1 MSEATLRTCVLAVAF
16 LALAAPSGGAADPTV
31 EQAQEPGWLGLWLTD
46 ALDGGVQVVAVVPQ
60 GPAQRAGVLAG
71 DLILEADAR
80 AIADQESLG
89 TLLSSRRPG
98 DDLRLSL
105 LRSGV
110 SVTVA
115 VTLGRRS
122 AEAQR
127 FVPEVVAPVQPVPP
141 PSAAPT
147 NRLQSVWSDLL
158 YGLRVAEITPALREH
173 YGAPSDQG
181 VLVLAVGNGK
191 SDAFTQLEVGDVLV
205 RVGEQGIRSR
215 RQLERTLSSWRWQRP
230 LEANVV
236 RAGEPLVIMIAQPA
250 SPAPPDFSPR
260 EREILEKRIR
270 MEIERL
276 QRRLQ
281 ELEAQLEALGSN
293 D

>member
-1 MSEATLRTCVLAVAF
+1 
-16 LALAAPSGGAADPTV
+16 
-31 EQAQEPGWLGLWLTD
+31 
-46 ALDGGVQVVAVVPQ
+46 
-60 GPAQRAGVLAG
+60 VLAG

-80 AIADQESLG
+80 AIADQEALG

-122 AEAQR
+122 ADAQR

-141 PSAAPT
+141 PSAAPG

-205 RVGEQGIRSR
+205 RLGEQGIRSR

-230 LEANVV
+230 LEASVV
-236 RAGEPLVIMIAQPA
+236 RAGEPLVIMIARPA
-250 SPAPPDFSPR
+250 SPAPPDFPPR

-276 QRRLQ
+276 QLRLQ